1 MTAKK
6 IVFLAS
12 GTRGDVQP
20 YVALVSALK
29 REGVNAIVA
38 THAAFQPLVERAGV
52 SFRQIEP
59 NPTELL
65 TLPRHADA
73 LRFNGDIVESIRA
86 TRRYMRE
93 TRSSVA
99 QLIRSAWQTS
109 RDADL
114 VIGGLPTLFAGAI
127 AEALRIP
134 VVWAFLQPLTRTQ
147 QFPSALLPFAKSLGA
162 AGNLLSHRIVEQAI
176 GLSWQSEL
184 NRWRRETLGLSNAK
198 TNSLAEIHSRDDLA
212 LYGFS
217 RHVVPRPSDWKSNI
231 VIVGYWFDQ
240 TLRPL
245 SSEIEAFLSE
255 RDDVVYIGF
264 GAGSLNK
271 PNESLRLFDEA
282 LRETNLRG
290 IVMTSNALHD
300 ARSSE
305 RMLFVDDVSHAAL
318 FPRVRAVV
326 HHGGAGTTAACLR
339 AGVPSVILPAHTDQ
353 FFWGGRLRALGVSP
367 KPVPQ
372 RALSLERLSR
382 SLRVVASDER
392 YRVNAEMLKERI
404 CAEDGIRRAVDC
416 IRTALYSSDRTRRF
430 DL

>member
-1 MTAKK
+1 MSAKK

-20 YVALVSALK
+20 CVTLVSALK

-38 THAAFQPLVERAGV
+38 THAVFQPLVERAGV

-73 LRFNGDIVESIRA
+73 LRFNGDIGESIRA

-93 TRSSVA
+93 ARSSVA

-147 QFPSALLPFAKSLGA
+147 HFPSALLPFAKSLGA

-184 NRWRRETLGLSNAK
+184 SRWRRETLGLSNAK

-217 RHVVPRPSDWKSNI
+217 RYVVPRPSDWKSNV
-231 VIVGYWFDQ
+231 VIAGYWFDESP
-240 TLRPL
+240 LSL
-245 SSEIEAFLSE
+245 SSEIENFLSE
-255 RDDVVYIGF
+255 RDNVIYIGF

-353 FFWGGRLRALGVSP
+353 FFWGERLRALGVSP
-367 KPVPQ
+367 KPIPQ
-372 RALSLERLSR
+372 RALSLEKLSR
-382 SLRVVASDER
+382 SLRVVTSDEK

-416 IRTALYSSDRTRRF
+416 IRTALHSSDRSRRF